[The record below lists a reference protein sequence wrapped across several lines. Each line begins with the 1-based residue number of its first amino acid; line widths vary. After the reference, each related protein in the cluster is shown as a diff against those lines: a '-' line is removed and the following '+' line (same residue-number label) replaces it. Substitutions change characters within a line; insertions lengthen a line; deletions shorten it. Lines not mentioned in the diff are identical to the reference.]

1 MGPQDQLQLLL
12 DEREIREVIYRYVHA
27 CDRLDEDEMRTVYH
41 PGAHDEHGPLRGPE
55 SEFRPNVLQVL
66 RLAYSF
72 CSHTL
77 GQSRI
82 DFADPDTAFVETYVI
97 AATGR
102 EVDGD
107 EVIEVVGGRYLDRFE
122 RRSGAWK
129 VADRVFAP
137 DWDTQLPRHRWQIP
151 EQWTVGTRDHSDPS
165 YRR

>member
-1 MGPQDQLQLLL
+1 MAPQDQLQLLL

-107 EVIEVVGGRYLDRFE
+107 ELIEVVGGRSPRPIRTPQRSVEGRRPCLRAGLGHTTAAPPLANTGAMDR
-122 RRSGAWK
+122 RNS
-129 VADRVFAP
+129 
-137 DWDTQLPRHRWQIP
+137 
-151 EQWTVGTRDHSDPS
+151 
-165 YRR
+165 

>member
-1 MGPQDQLQLLL
+1 MASDDALQLLL
-12 DEREIREVIYRYVHA
+12 DEREIREVIYRYVHS
-27 CDRLDEDEMRTVYH
+27 CDRLDVDEMTTVYH

-66 RLAYSF
+66 RDAYSF

-82 DFADPDTAFVETYVI
+82 DFADTDTAFVETYVI

-102 EVDGD
+102 QVDGD
-107 EVIEVVGGRYLDRFE
+107 EVIDLVGGRYVDRFE
-122 RRSGAWK
+122 RRDGAWK
-129 VADRVFAP
+129 VADRIFVP
-137 DWDTQLPRHRWQIP
+137 DWDSQLPRERWQVP
-151 EQWTVGTRDHSDPS
+151 EQWTMGTRDRTDPS